1 MTAFLGCSREA
12 PVERPGQTLDT
23 PAPQAVIADSAP
35 DAMPAPEQPRGDSAA
50 QVESASPLAG
60 NWHLRPAAPLR
71 PGPGGI
77 QMTLSIDSLR
87 ADRMYGRLV
96 HFFSGNVGIDPASF
110 RPFEGTLADGA
121 VAITLEHT
129 DPTGPSIEFAGQ
141 LSGDTIHLATLA
153 FGPDTLSRDTDW
165 LLVRDR

>member
-1 MTAFLGCSREA
+1 MTAFQGCSPEA

-35 DAMPAPEQPRGDSAA
+35 VALPAAA
-50 QVESASPLAG
+50 QVESASRPAG

-71 PGPGGI
+71 RGPGGI
-77 QMTLSIDSLR
+77 QLTLMIDSLR
-87 ADRMYGRLV
+87 AERLYGRLV

-110 RPFEGTLADGA
+110 QPFEGSLADGA
-121 VAITLEHT
+121 VAITLDHT
-129 DPTGPSIEFAGQ
+129 DPTGPSIEFAGL

-153 FGPDTLSRDTDW
+153 FGPDTLSRDTEW
-165 LLVRDR
+165 LLVRGR